1 MPWLTGAVI
10 NLIKKKETVRRKLK
24 LHPSESLKVKFQTLR
39 SQVKRAIRESR
50 DEFFESANIEFKIN
64 PKRLWSVLK
73 TRSKSR
79 NIPQSV
85 SMATGNLRATADTPE
100 EIADIFNNYFTSV
113 FSVPQ
118 EDQVDNG
125 EGKFPAAEPSFSDI
139 VLHVG
144 EVEAVL
150 KSLDP
155 NKATCPDEIP
165 ARIQKET
172 TTTTAPS
179 LCKLFNR
186 SLGVGYIPSEWKLAN
201 VVPVHKKDEK
211 GHVENY
217 RPISLLCIISKV
229 LEHCV
234 LNHIKDRLEDLI
246 AVCQHG
252 FRSGRSCFTNLLE
265 TLDYIR
271 AILHRAGQVDCVY
284 LDMSKAFDKVR
295 HDLLMEKLR
304 DAGFGGNLLTRF
316 HAYLCGR
323 RQRVTVLGVTSRDL
337 PVI

>member
-73 TRSKSR
+73 TRPKSR

-113 FSVPQ
+113 FSVLQ
-118 EDQVDNG
+118 EDKVDNG
-125 EGKFPAAEPSFSDI
+125 AGKFPAAEPPFSDI
-139 VLHVG
+139 VLHIG

-155 NKATCPDEIP
+155 NKATGPDEIP
-165 ARIQKET
+165 ARILKET
-172 TTTTAPS
+172 ATTIAPS

-186 SLGVGYIPSEWKLAN
+186 SLGEGYIPSEWKLAN
-201 VVPVHKKDEK
+201 VVPVYKKDEK
-211 GHVENY
+211 DHVENY

-229 LEHCV
+229 LERCV
-234 LNHIKDRLEDLI
+234 LNRINDRLEDLI
-246 AVCQHG
+246 ADCQHG
-252 FRSGRSCFTNLLE
+252 FRSGRSCVTNLLE
-265 TLDYIR
+265 TLDYIG
-271 AILHRAGQVDCVY
+271 AILDRAGQVDCVY

-304 DAGFGGNLLTRF
+304 DAGFGGNVLTRF